1 MFSKVVKNYSS
12 KALRDGISDNRL
24 LQKVA
29 IEGLQSNLAKDVEV
43 QEVGSIEELK
53 SNLTKDAKV

>member
-1 MFSKVVKNYSS
+1 MQEVV
-12 KALRDGISDNRL
+12 
-24 LQKVA
+24 
-29 IEGLQSNLAKDVEV
+29 IEGMQSNLARDVEV

>member
-1 MFSKVVKNYSS
+1 VQEVV
-12 KALRDGISDNRL
+12 
-24 LQKVA
+24 
-29 IEGLQSNLAKDVEV
+29 IEGMQSNLARDVEV